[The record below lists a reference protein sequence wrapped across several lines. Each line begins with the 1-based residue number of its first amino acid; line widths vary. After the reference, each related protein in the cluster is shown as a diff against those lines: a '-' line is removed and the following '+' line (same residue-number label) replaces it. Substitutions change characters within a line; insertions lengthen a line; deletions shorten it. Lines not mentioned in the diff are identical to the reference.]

1 MEATNGPLSKKFKTE
16 TNDTK
21 VITETKELAAF
32 RTIRPRLQIAYGVD
46 CTISK
51 LAQHCFSKGLI
62 QEEVY
67 EAVSDTNYESECKRS
82 DYFLMKCYKRAKKLE
97 KSGQFKES
105 KQYRDDLAA
114 IVGSDSSK
122 VLVQTARTIGKYYY
136 YWFINIIYQ
145 ITHSANFESCAAF
158 KEEIPQITEAIQS
171 NITTIADQALSKN
184 LITQTEYE
192 ITTDPSG
199 KHSDRLTAML
209 FSALD
214 KRFQLCPQDLRDKFI
229 PILINMEDPARLS
242 VDLCKLLLST

>member
-1 MEATNGPLSKKFKTE
+1 MEATNGPVSKKLKTE
-16 TNDTK
+16 TNDPET
-21 VITETKELAAF
+21 ITATKELTAF

-51 LAQHCFSKGLI
+51 LAQHCFSKELI
-62 QEEVY
+62 QEQVY

-114 IVGSDSSK
+114 IVGSDSST

-145 ITHSANFESCAAF
+145 MTHSANFESCAAF
-158 KEEIPQITEAIQS
+158 KEEIPEIAEAIQS

-199 KHSDRLTAML
+199 KHSDRLTTIL
-209 FSALD
+209 FTALD
-214 KRFQLCPQDLRDKFI
+214 KHIQLRPQDLKDKFI
-229 PILINMEDPARLS
+229 PILNKMDDPAGLS
-242 VDLCKLLLST
+242 VDLRKLLSST